1 MDQIA
6 ALIDYLRANPR
17 VAVGVAVGILAIYL
31 ILQRRSRIERDA
43 EQKLASLRQEKTGR
57 YNSLRPPH

>member
-1 MDQIA
+1 MDQIV
-6 ALIDYLRANPR
+6 ALVDYLRANPR

>member
-1 MDQIA
+1 MDQIV

-17 VAVGVAVGILAIYL
+17 VAVGVAVAILAIYL

>member
-1 MDQIA
+1 MDQIV